1 MRSLPNTS
9 TQLSLKYRGWL
20 LLPGAVCIGALAAY
34 VSHHVRL
41 RYNPGAGDFNWALNT
56 AHALIHGHD
65 PYAFTPSSLLV
76 AYPLPVAFFGLPLLW
91 LPEILAATVFSGI
104 SSGLLAYGILK
115 SNQPWRLL
123 IFLTFPYWFALSYAQ
138 WSPLIAAA
146 WFLPVLAPL
155 LVLVKPH
162 IALPVAIN
170 RITLTGVVLAGL
182 VLLASFAIIPDWPWR
197 WLATTG
203 AFESQYV
210 LLTLPF
216 GPLLLLA
223 VFRWSREDAR
233 LLLGMAVLPFR
244 GAYDLTALY
253 LIPQSARQMA
263 ILVSLS
269 WLPML
274 LRGMLPVTQLI
285 VLCCFLPALGM
296 LFIRPVSRDALSE
309 PRGNR
314 AENLQP

>member
-1 MRSLPNTS
+1 MRSLFNTS
-9 TQLSLKYRGWL
+9 TQLSLKYRRWFL
-20 LLPGAVCIGALAAY
+20 LLSAVCIGALAAY
-34 VSHHVRL
+34 VSHHDRL

-76 AYPLPVAFFGLPLLW
+76 AYPLPVALFGLPLLW
-91 LPEILAATVFSGI
+91 LPETLAATVFFGS

-115 SNQPWRLL
+115 SDRPWRLL

-170 RITLTGVVLAGL
+170 RITLTGVGLAGL
-182 VLLASFAIIPDWPWR
+182 VLLTSFAIMPDWPWR

-203 AFESQYV
+203 EFESQYV
-210 LLTLPF
+210 LLRLPF
-216 GPLLLLA
+216 SPLLLLA
-223 VFRWSREDAR
+223 ALRWRNAEAR

-244 GAYDLTALY
+244 GVYDLVALY

-269 WLPML
+269 WLPIL
-274 LRGMLPVTQLI
+274 LHGTIPETQLI
-285 VLCCFLPALGM
+285 TLCSFLPALGI
-296 LFIRPVSRDALSE
+296 LFIHLINRDAFSDSY
-309 PRGNR
+309 RKS
-314 AENLQP
+314 AEKLQT